1 MKDYSEFFEVA
12 DALDNTSQ
20 KIMQHRLYFDDE
32 GAIIDISYEEHEGNF
47 IIITEDEYNACYMKR
62 NDYTVIDQKL
72 VFTPPKRRNWYLK
85 QDKLARNPYT
95 CNK

>member
-32 GAIIDISYEEHEGNF
+32 GAIIDISYDDRDENF

-62 NDYTVIDQKL
+62 DDYTVINQKL
-72 VFTPPKRRNWYLK
+72 VFTPPKRRNWHLK
-85 QDKLARNPYT
+85 QEELARNPYT